1 MEWDDTTIIQP
12 TDQLLY
18 ITVYS
23 LLSDMCGQVVEQEL
37 TEEARLLSSA
47 LAEKEEELIGIRLA
61 LAAMNEL
68 PSPSPTR
75 ARIGEHAARMLEEEL
90 AGMSREHKPRTR
102 TRGSIGV
109 EQATETDGGL
119 SVKQVRRLGKDL
131 IHEVFVKAKGS
142 KAKALQLLDY
152 LNVMPEIQMLREGAL
167 CRKGRSDLAKQEI
180 VESIAACIDSLRHK
194 CMSEHSR
201 QLLHTIYMACSSGT
215 TQRQY
220 GVGVPVHLRVQ
231 ISYFCITAHHSTY
244 VILCRQRHLWSSM

>member
-37 TEEARLLSSA
+37 TEEVKLLSSA
-47 LAEKEEELIGIRLA
+47 LAEKEEELIGMRLA

-90 AGMSREHKPRTR
+90 AGMSSEHKPRTRTRGSIGVSEHKPRTR

-142 KAKALQLLDY
+142 KAKALQLLGY

-180 VESIAACIDSLRHK
+180 VQYVRTFKAAVAYYLHGMQLRYYTK
-194 CMSEHSR
+194 AIWSARSS
-201 QLLHTIYMACSSGT
+201 AC
-215 TQRQY
+215 
-220 GVGVPVHLRVQ
+220 
-231 ISYFCITAHHSTY
+231 AN
-244 VILCRQRHLWSSM
+244 